1 MIGTDTRKR
10 SSGLA
15 RSSITL
21 PPLLVCVGRHD
32 LWGGGLSADS
42 PVKHGTVFVETW
54 PPGKWD
60 CAGCGDRGGC
70 VILWAREPMERD
82 ETNRYNI
89 QHGRLTFEGFKLTNF
104 STRRIIGSAF
114 IKLYECASGYKKL
127 SFARAM
133 AEEGLENCTEEGDE
147 DLQIASQDFKK
158 LEETQIKVPA
168 SIHTCY
174 CPHWLAKCKISW

>member
-10 SSGLA
+10 SPGLA
-15 RSSITL
+15 RSGITL
-21 PPLLVCVGRHD
+21 LPLLVCAGRHD

-42 PVKHGTVFVETW
+42 PVKHGTVFVETC

-104 STRRIIGSAF
+104 STRRIIGRTF
-114 IKLYECASGYKKL
+114 IKLYEFASLDIKNFRLQRYGRRSGKL
-127 SFARAM
+127 YRGRRWGPAD
-133 AEEGLENCTEEGDE
+133 C
-147 DLQIASQDFKK
+147 
-158 LEETQIKVPA
+158 VPR
-168 SIHTCY
+168 
-174 CPHWLAKCKISW
+174 L